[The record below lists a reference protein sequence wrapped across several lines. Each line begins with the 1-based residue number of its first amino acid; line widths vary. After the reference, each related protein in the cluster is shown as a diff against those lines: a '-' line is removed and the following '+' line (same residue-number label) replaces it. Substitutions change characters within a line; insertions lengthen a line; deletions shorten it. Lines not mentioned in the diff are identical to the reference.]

1 MYRSLVSNKFCARAA
16 SRLTYVPRRFLRVDK
31 VLHRDGKEK
40 RFSLGWHHMQEQKP
54 RTQQEKWHR
63 AISIPSRV
71 LNYDLL
77 NSLALKTN
85 GDRDT
90 KEWRLFY
97 ETTKLGDETSD
108 LKNISP
114 WHDIPL
120 AFKNDKEELIFNYVN
135 EIPKGERAKMECS
148 LNDAWNPLKQDIK
161 KGKLRYFTYG
171 DLPFNY
177 GFLPQTWECPET
189 KNEMTGLGGDNDPI
203 DVVELSP
210 ESISMG
216 EVTNLKVI
224 SVVGMI
230 DEGETDWKVIGIN
243 TQHPLAAQLN
253 SVEDIDKYLPGV
265 RDTIIDWFRMYKTT
279 DGKPEN
285 SFYND
290 GEFLGPD
297 ETLEVIKECHF
308 NWMNLLLGRQ
318 GEKKKYSL
326 ESVHY
331 KMLLAQKI
339 TSRAEAPY
347 MGVFQILDEE
357 EKFPSKSDL
366 ERIEND
372 PKFK

>member
-71 LNYDLL
+71 LNYDLV

-161 KGKLRYFTYG
+161 KR
-171 DLPFNY
+171 
-177 GFLPQTWECPET
+177 
-189 KNEMTGLGGDNDPI
+189 
-203 DVVELSP
+203 
-210 ESISMG
+210 
-216 EVTNLKVI
+216 
-224 SVVGMI
+224 
-230 DEGETDWKVIGIN
+230 
-243 TQHPLAAQLN
+243 
-253 SVEDIDKYLPGV
+253 
-265 RDTIIDWFRMYKTT
+265 
-279 DGKPEN
+279 
-285 SFYND
+285 
-290 GEFLGPD
+290 
-297 ETLEVIKECHF
+297 
-308 NWMNLLLGRQ
+308 
-318 GEKKKYSL
+318 
-326 ESVHY
+326 
-331 KMLLAQKI
+331 KI
-339 TSRAEAPY
+339 TIFY
-347 MGVFQILDEE
+347 LW
-357 EKFPSKSDL
+357 
-366 ERIEND
+366 
-372 PKFK
+372 